1 MIKLIFWWRHAIN
14 LMTYQGNRGNQR
26 DDHLFRPDDHWFL
39 KATGGCKDHPTSTEG
54 VGVREPCWGHPWSG
68 CASLDEIGNVS
79 RWLEAFPRRANLSI
93 GWNGHV
99 LRMRGRA
106 LNIPFNP

>member
-54 VGVREPCWGHPWSG
+54 VGVREPCWGILGLDVPVWMRL
-68 CASLDEIGNVS
+68 AMSLG
-79 RWLEAFPRRANLSI
+79 
-93 GWNGHV
+93 GWRHSLGE
-99 LRMRGRA
+99 
-106 LNIPFNP
+106 PT